1 MITFS
6 YIPRLILGYRAN
18 IAQEP
23 FTNINLHEVLTY
35 RDKLMYVFT
44 RMALLLSYVDNYMIF
59 FKQNTEFKNHVIS
72 SRMLDSLEEKEIVK
86 EYLGILIELN
96 CNTFKLSQP
105 HLIKQIIVIIL
116 GIDCANPVNYLTF
129 PLVIGTKDEGG
140 ETTHS

>member
-1 MITFS
+1 
-6 YIPRLILGYRAN
+6 
-18 IAQEP
+18 
-23 FTNINLHEVLTY
+23 
-35 RDKLMYVFT
+35 
-44 RMALLLSYVDNYMIF
+44 MALLLSYVDNYMIF